1 MLTSDNKII
10 IAARNYTCQ
19 IACAIID
26 NVYFY
31 TADYYKHEIFLRI
44 FYSFGLTQLIKF
56 GMNNNSA
63 LRSIEQ

>member
-19 IACAIID
+19 IACTIID

-44 FYSFGLTQLIKF
+44 FLLVWTNPIDYIWD
-56 GMNNNSA
+56 
-63 LRSIEQ
+63 E